1 MSQDKE
7 KTSFNDESSQQEK
20 FFVPDYSELWKEW
33 YFRMEDIWAET
44 FRQFITTKSFV
55 NMMNS
60 TLEQFLFNEKL
71 SRQNMEQFLETSP
84 FPTKTDIAR
93 VAELAVSLE
102 EKIDNMEF
110 NVLSTVESMADSLLK
125 LVDYQENI
133 KKELDALKK
142 ENQALNKKVTALHKQ
157 LSAAQAK
164 TSPKADQENN
174 SEGKR
179 REDKT

>member
-33 YFRMEDIWAET
+33 YFRMEDIWSET

-84 FPTKTDIAR
+84 FPTKMDVAR
-93 VAELAVSLE
+93 VAELTVSLE
-102 EKIDNMEF
+102 DKIDNLEF
-110 NVLSTVESMADSLLK
+110 NVLSTMESMADSLLK

-133 KKELDALKK
+133 KKELYALKK
-142 ENQALNKKVTALHKQ
+142 ENQALNKKITSLNKQ
-157 LSAAQAK
+157 LPAAK
-164 TSPKADQENN
+164 GKSSPKANQDNN

>member
-7 KTSFNDESSQQEK
+7 KTSFNDESGQQEK
-20 FFVPDYSELWKEW
+20 FFIPDYSELWKEW

-84 FPTKTDIAR
+84 FPTKMDVAR
-93 VAELAVSLE
+93 VAELTVSLE
-102 EKIDNMEF
+102 DKIDNLEF
-110 NVLSTVESMADSLLK
+110 NVLSTMESMADSLLK

-164 TSPKADQENN
+164 TSPKAD
-174 SEGKR
+174 
-179 REDKT
+179 

>member
-1 MSQDKE
+1 MTQNKE
-7 KTSFNDESSQQEK
+7 KTASNDESSQQEK

-33 YFRMEDIWAET
+33 YFRMEDIWAEA
-44 FRQFITTKSFV
+44 FREFITTKSFV

-60 TLEQFLFNEKL
+60 TLEQYLFNEKL
-71 SRQNMEQFLETSP
+71 SRQNMDRFLESSP
-84 FPTKTDIAR
+84 FPTKNDVAR

-102 EKIDNMEF
+102 EKIDNLEF
-110 NVLSTVESMADSLLK
+110 NAISALESMADSLLK
-125 LVDYQENI
+125 LVDSHENI

-142 ENQALNKKVTALHKQ
+142 ENQALNKKITSLNKQ
-157 LSAAQAK
+157 LPAAK
-164 TSPKADQENN
+164 GKSSPKANQDNN

>member
-1 MSQDKE
+1 MTQNKE
-7 KTSFNDESSQQEK
+7 KTASNDESSQQEK

-33 YFRMEDIWAET
+33 YFRMEDIWSET

-71 SRQNMEQFLETSP
+71 SRQNMERFLETSP

-102 EKIDNMEF
+102 EKIDNLEF
-110 NVLSTVESMADSLLK
+110 NVLSSLESMADSLLK
-125 LVDYQENI
+125 LVNYQANI
-133 KKELDALKK
+133 KEELEALKK
-142 ENQALNKKVTALHKQ
+142 ENQALTKKVASLNKE
-157 LSAAQAK
+157 LSATRTKA
-164 TSPKADQENN
+164 SPKANQTTILKN
-174 SEGKR
+174 SEGR
-179 REDKT
+179 RKT

>member
-1 MSQDKE
+1 MTQNKE
-7 KTSFNDESSQQEK
+7 KTASNDESSQQEK

-33 YFRMEDIWAET
+33 YFRMEDIWSET

-71 SRQNMEQFLETSP
+71 SRQNMDRFLESSP

-102 EKIDNMEF
+102 EKIDNLEF
-110 NVLSTVESMADSLLK
+110 NVLSSLESMADSLLK
-125 LVDYQENI
+125 LVNYQANI
-133 KKELDALKK
+133 KEELEALKK
-142 ENQALNKKVTALHKQ
+142 ENQALTKKVASLNKE
-157 LSAAQAK
+157 LSATRTKA
-164 TSPKADQENN
+164 SPKANQTTILKN
-174 SEGKR
+174 SEGR
-179 REDKT
+179 RKT